1 MSLMKTLAD
10 AFHEGG
16 WPMWPILLLM
26 IIAWG
31 ISIERVILPEEGWHR

>member
-1 MSLMKTLAD
+1 MSALKGLAD

-26 IIAWG
+26 IVSWG
-31 ISIERVILPEEGWHR
+31 IMIERIVYF